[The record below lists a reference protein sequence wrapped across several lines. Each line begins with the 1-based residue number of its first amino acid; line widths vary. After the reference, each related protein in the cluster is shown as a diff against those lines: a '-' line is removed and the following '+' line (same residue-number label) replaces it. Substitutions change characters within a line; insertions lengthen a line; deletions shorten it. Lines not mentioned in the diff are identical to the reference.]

1 VMDDRP
7 KSFDVV
13 TLPYPGLATDL
24 QPQAIALLAV
34 ADGTSMITENLFEA
48 RFMFCDEIARMGADV
63 RTDGHHAVVRGRER
77 LSGAPVRA
85 TDIRAGVGLVIA
97 GLVADGVTEVAE
109 VHHID
114 RGYVRLEEQLRSLG
128 AEIERVESTSFG
140 G

>member
-1 VMDDRP
+1 
-7 KSFDVV
+7 
-13 TLPYPGLATDL
+13 
-24 QPQAIALLAV
+24 
-34 ADGTSMITENLFEA
+34 
-48 RFMFCDEIARMGADV
+48 MFCDEIAGRGADDP
-63 RTDGHHAVVRGRER
+63 TDGHHAVVRGRER

-114 RGYVRLEEQLRSLG
+114 RGYVRLEEQLRGLG